1 MQLAYNFSKL
11 IKPAGIVFFA
21 SLLCL
26 TAAPLRLQCQ
36 ETPHARQSQMLL
48 IMPFENSSNVPG
60 IDWIGEAFPEVL
72 GQRLDSSPL
81 FIISRD
87 DRLAAFDRLGI
98 PASARPSRA
107 TVYQVAQ
114 ELDADYVLMGDYRF
128 DGQTLTAHARIMDA
142 NRLHLSHE
150 LSESGPLSDLINIQT
165 ALAWDVL
172 NELKAADNSSKS
184 QFVGQFG
191 SMRLDALE
199 NYVRGVLASSPQEK
213 IKRFQETV
221 KLEPA
226 HTLAILQLGKTYYET
241 RSYEQA
247 INWLAKIPK
256 TDANRNQAQFYLG
269 LSAYYTDQMD
279 KAAAAFHE
287 LSERLPLT
295 EIFNNLGV
303 VAARSDDKR
312 ARGYFERSV
321 ETDPNDADY
330 HFNLAIELY
339 RESDSQGA
347 MRELRSALALRSDP
361 EAKGFLDAIASGAS
375 QIPRLPLERIK
386 RNYDESS
393 FRQISVELENAE
405 EVRLAQRPPAQ
416 HAEFHVQRGQEFL
429 TRGLISQ
436 AEKQFREAVLLDPSN
451 AFAHAGLAQV
461 LESNQ
466 DTEGARNEAR
476 ASLRLKPSSEAYL
489 VLARVDLAQ
498 DNRRDAEKNVEQALA
513 IDPGNAAAVEFK
525 RSLAAKSVAKP

>member
-1 MQLAYNFSKL
+1 MAYNFNKL
-11 IKPAGIVFFA
+11 IKLAGIVSFA
-21 SLLCL
+21 LLVWL
-26 TAAPLRLQCQ
+26 TVFPSPLVAQEAP
-36 ETPHARQSQMLL
+36 HSRQSQMLL
-48 IMPFENSSNVPG
+48 IMPFENSSTVPG

-98 PASARPSRA
+98 PASAKPSRA

-128 DGQTLTAHARIMDA
+128 DGQTFTAHARVMDA
-142 NRLHLSHE
+142 NRLHLSPE
-150 LSESGPLSDLINIQT
+150 LSESGPLSDLIKIQT

-172 NELKAADNSSKS
+172 NQLQVEGNSPKT
-184 QFVGQFG
+184 QFVSQFG

-221 KLEPA
+221 KLEPT
-226 HTLAILQLGKTYYET
+226 HTLAMLQLGKTYYET

-247 INWLAKIPK
+247 INWLGKIPK
-256 TDANRNQAQFYLG
+256 NDANRNQAQFYLG

-295 EIFNNLGV
+295 EILNNVGV
-303 VAARSDDKR
+303 VAARRGDKR

-321 ETDPNDADY
+321 ATDPNDADY

-347 MRELRSALALRSDP
+347 MRELRSALALHNDP
-361 EAKGFLDAIASGAS
+361 EAKGFLDAIASGSS
-375 QIPRLPLERIK
+375 QSRLPLERIK

-393 FRQISVELENAE
+393 FRQISLELENAE
-405 EVRLAQRPPAQ
+405 EARLAQTPPAQ
-416 HAEFHVQRGQEFL
+416 HAAFHVERGEEFL
-429 TRGLISQ
+429 TQGLLSQ

-451 AFAHAGLAQV
+451 ARAHAGLAEV

-466 DTEGARNEAR
+466 DTQGARNEAHE
-476 ASLRLKPSSEAYL
+476 SLRLKPSSEAYL

-498 DNRRDAEKNVEQALA
+498 NNAGDAEKNVEQALA
-513 IDPGNAAAVEFK
+513 IDPGNAAAIEFK
-525 RSLAAKSVAKP
+525 RNLAAKSVARP